1 MKEDRIAII
10 DCGTNTFHLLIADI
24 SGGYPVFLHQERRA
38 VRIGKG
44 GISKGNIT
52 DEAAQRALNTLGE
65 FAVLAKNN
73 HADKILAFAT
83 SAFRS
88 AGNGKELAGRIYDE
102 TGIDLQIIDGAE
114 EAELIYTG
122 VRNALKDIEDAM
134 LVLDIGGGSVEFII
148 GAGNEILWKK
158 SYEIGAQRLIDMFY
172 QEDPIRGESVRAIHT
187 YLDEKLQDLAA
198 AINTFNP
205 KILAGSSGSFET
217 LSEMYMEAEG
227 IDPISESELPLTAE
241 AFQSLLVKLTS
252 LPREERMKIPGMIEM
267 RVDMIVVASVL
278 IDHLITMMQPL
289 QLRISTYALKEGVLY
304 RWLKQQKTY

>member
-1 MKEDRIAII
+1 MKKDRIAII

-24 SGGYPVFLHQERRA
+24 SGGHPVFLHQERRA

-44 GISKGNIT
+44 GISKGSIT

-122 VRNALKDIEDAM
+122 VRNALKDIEDAI

-148 GAGNEILWKK
+148 GAGNDILWKK

-172 QEDPIRGESVRAIHT
+172 QEDPIRGESVHAIHA

-198 AINTFNP
+198 AINTFKP
-205 KILAGSSGSFET
+205 KILVGSSGSFET
-217 LSEMYMEAEG
+217 LSDMYMEAGG

-278 IDHLITMMQPL
+278 IDHLITMMQPV
-289 QLRISTYALKEGVLY
+289 QLRISTYALKEGVLF
-304 RWLKQQKTY
+304 RWLKHNKTN